1 MLHFR
6 FTFETDKHG
15 NSVLESINGDTVGAG
30 QYWSMTVG
38 GVSQSLPINKY
49 IPPNGVTVVFKMALS
64 SADADEGKLLKILMR
79 VMKLVDRSVTFSDDF
94 KSRGTLDY
102 GVRKPPTK

>member
-1 MLHFR
+1 
-6 FTFETDKHG
+6 
-15 NSVLESINGDTVGAG
+15 
-30 QYWSMTVG
+30 MTVG
-38 GVSQSLPINKY
+38 GVSQTLPINEY

-64 SADADEGKLLKILMR
+64 SAEAAKGGLLKILTR
-79 VMKLVDRSVTFSDDF
+79 IIKLVDRRVNFSDDF